1 MSSTPARLADIAAK
15 AATGLALAGVRA
27 YQWFVSPFLGCN
39 CRFIPSCSNY
49 AQEALAKHGL
59 LKGGLLTLR
68 RLLRC
73 NPFGASGYDPVPPC
87 GSACH
92 SVTHQP

>member
-1 MSSTPARLADIAAK
+1 MKCKPPTARSLAAK
-15 AATGLALAGVRA
+15 AATGLALSPVRA

-39 CRFIPSCSNY
+39 CRFIPSCSHY
-49 AQEALAKHGL
+49 AQESLAKHGL
-59 LKGGLLTLR
+59 LKGGLLTAR

-87 GSACH
+87 GGSCH